1 MTKEVLL
8 SISGLHYEVFP
19 EEEEQTE
26 DEPIEILSPATYYYK
41 NGKHYVIYDELVEG
55 MPGSIKN
62 KIRIS
67 DGLLEITKSGLTNT
81 RMVFEKDKINM
92 TEYETPYGGLL
103 VGIYTRN
110 MQVDVQEREIGVS
123 VSYALDVN
131 GEKVADCDI
140 RMNIRANQKGA

>member
-1 MTKEVLL
+1 MTKDVLL
-8 SISGLHYEVFP
+8 SISGLHYEALP
-19 EEEEQTE
+19 SEENPDGD
-26 DEPIEILSPATYYYK
+26 DEPIEVLSPATYYCK
-41 NGKHYVIYDELVEG
+41 NGKHYVFYDELVEG
-55 MPGSIKN
+55 IPGTIQN

-67 DGLLEITKSGLTNT
+67 DDLLEITKSGLTNT

-103 VGIYTRN
+103 VGIYTRD

-140 RMNIRANQKGA
+140 RMNIRANG